1 MPPEPGA
8 NGAAAGP
15 PAESAA
21 AAGGRPDAA
30 NANALSLRAAAALKK
45 GMETPPDVVQ
55 EPIAGLRKAAI
66 LMMGLNDELA
76 TLLLQN
82 LGDAEAQK
90 VTEEITHMGDVSSND
105 VRRVLAEF
113 HALLEADEYVLRGGP
128 DYALRLL
135 TEAFGEVRAAGM
147 LAQVQAGSDNNVGD
161 LATLQKLEPQQLSK
175 FLENEHP
182 QTVALV
188 LAHLDARKGSMLLM
202 HLTPAMRTE
211 AIQRLAEVRQFSP
224 EMAQKVALVLARR
237 MDSLGQTGRK
247 NYAGYK
253 SVAELLN
260 RIDAGTTKGIL
271 EAIEQKAPKIAI
283 EIRALMFTFDD
294 LLTVPQASIRELVGA
309 ADKKMLAM
317 ALKGGKESVR
327 AHMYKA
333 MSSRASEM
341 LKEDMESLGPVRAKD
356 VSAAQQELLLLANK
370 LESEGKMVLSVETDN
385 DLSV

>member
-1 MPPEPGA
+1 MAPARAESSAAAGA
-8 NGAAAGP
+8 AQGGAAAGE
-15 PAESAA
+15 ASQAA
-21 AAGGRPDAA
+21 LAV
-30 NANALSLRAAAALKK
+30 RAATALAK
-45 GMETPPDVVQ
+45 EENATPGVV
-55 EPIAGLRKAAI
+55 EPPIPGLRKAAI
-66 LMMGLNDELA
+66 LMVGLNDELA
-76 TLLLQN
+76 TVLLQN
-82 LGDAEAQK
+82 LGDSEAQK
-90 VTEEITHMGDVSSND
+90 VTEEIMRMGDVSSKD
-105 VRRVLAEF
+105 VQRVLTEF

-135 TEAFGEVRAAGM
+135 TEAFGEARAQGM
-147 LAQVQAGSDNNVGD
+147 LAQVQAGVESTGD

-188 LAHLDARKGSMLLM
+188 LAHLDSKKGSSLLM
-202 HLTPAMRTE
+202 HLTPAMRID

-224 EMAQKVALVLARR
+224 EMAQKVALVLSRR

-271 EAIEQKAPKIAI
+271 ESIEQKAPKIAT

-294 LLTVPQASIRELVGA
+294 LLTVPQPSIRELVGA

-327 AHMYKA
+327 AHMFKA

-341 LKEDMESLGPVRAKD
+341 LKEDMESLGPVRTKD
-356 VSAAQQELLLLANK
+356 VSAAQQELLVLANK
-370 LESEGKMVLSVETDN
+370 LEAEGKMVLSVETDN

>member
-1 MPPEPGA
+1 MPPEGQPERTAERPPVGA
-8 NGAAAGP
+8 LAV
-15 PAESAA
+15 
-21 AAGGRPDAA
+21 
-30 NANALSLRAAAALKK
+30 RAAAKLAK
-45 GMETPPDVVQ
+45 GATPDVVE
-55 EPIAGLRKAAI
+55 EPIPGLRKAAI

-76 TLLLQN
+76 TLLFQN

-90 VTEEITHMGDVSSND
+90 ITEEITLMGDVSSND
-105 VRRVLAEF
+105 VRRVVAEF
-113 HALLEADEYVLRGGP
+113 HGLLEADEYVLRGGP

-135 TEAFGEVRAAGM
+135 TEAFGEARAHGM
-147 LAQVQAGSDNNVGD
+147 LAQVQAGTENNVGD

-202 HLTPAMRTE
+202 HLTPTMRTE

-224 EMAQKVALVLARR
+224 EMAQKVALVLSRR

-247 NYAGYK
+247 SYAGYK

-271 EAIEQKAPKIAI
+271 EAIEQKAPKIAT

-294 LLTVPQASIRELVGA
+294 LLTVPQPSIRELVGA

-327 AHMYKA
+327 AHMFKA

-341 LKEDMESLGPVRAKD
+341 LREDMESLGPVRAKD
-356 VSAAQQELLLLANK
+356 VSAAQQELLVLANK
-370 LESEGKMVLSVETDN
+370 LEAEGKMVLSMETDN